1 MTNKSS
7 HIPKDLKNKLS
18 IQLSLNGFSF
28 CVFNSHNEIT
38 FKTSEL
44 SKVKFSEFELLK
56 LIEEVFEKNIELN
69 TEFTN
74 VEVTYQ
80 NELFALVP
88 KEIFQEEFK
97 SNYLN
102 YSVKT
107 LATDFI
113 EHEEIGHTGIINVY
127 IPYVNLNNFLID
139 KVGEFSFQHSS
150 GVLIQELLNK
160 ETNNLAEKVH
170 VAVSHQYFE
179 LIVTKGD
186 QLLLFNGFNYHT
198 NEDVLYYILFCMEQL
213 QLDPNHVQLDLLN
226 EIDSDLFNT
235 IYTYVRNVNTSTT
248 KSDELIHRIICNS

>member
-38 FKTSEL
+38 YKVIEL
-44 SKVKFSEFELLK
+44 SKVKFTEFELLK
-56 LIEEVFEKNIELN
+56 LVEQVFENHHELN
-69 TEFTN
+69 TNFHE
-74 VEVTYQ
+74 VEVIYQ

-97 SNYLN
+97 NNYLN

-107 LATDFI
+107 LATDSI
-113 EHEEIGHTGIINVY
+113 THEEIGNSGIINVF

-139 KVGEFSFQHSS
+139 KVGEFNFQHSS
-150 GVLIQELLNK
+150 GILINELLKK
-160 ETNNLAEKVH
+160 ETNNLGEKVH
-170 VAVSHQYFE
+170 IAISHQYFE

-186 QLLLFNGFNYHT
+186 QLLLFNGFNYQS
-198 NEDVLYYILFCMEQL
+198 NEDILYYILFCMEQL
-213 QLDPNHVQLDLLN
+213 QLDPNHVQIDLLN
-226 EIDSDLFNT
+226 KIDTELYNL
-235 IYTYVRNVNTSTT
+235 IYTYVRNINQSYI
-248 KSDELIHRIICNS
+248 SADELIHRMLLNS